1 MRQLSTMQRVRRG
14 ALVAVLALVGAL
26 VLTGCRSEPGI
37 AAYVGSEK
45 ITIDQVEA
53 LVDAVDKVNAGR
65 TADVQPGPVPISR
78 QLVLALMVYG
88 DLAHQLVSDRSLTP
102 NPQFVDVVA
111 RGYGIP
117 PAHPYAQLLG
127 NYLDSIDIL
136 GKNAGTAAP
145 SRDQILRYYRTGVDA
160 QMFPLATPHRIE
172 IGERFFDRRFDAG
185 GELRLGLRVDV
196 AGPLAYGDRL
206 REPQQ
211 IARGQRPG
219 HQPLLPRLIERG
231 AEGGD
236 EVEIELHGG
245 RSRRAQLHRN
255 AELDAAARE
264 PFLEHRADPRLQIAE
279 RLRQSQLQVEEAMID
294 GTYGHRD

>member
-14 ALVAVLALVGAL
+14 ALVAVLALIGAL

-53 LVDAVDKVNAGR
+53 MVDAVDKVNAGR

-160 QMFPLATPHRIE
+160 QMFPPGLSDDNVVAQGSQAATIVGFLNAQTMLDDWAKKRHLTVNPRYT
-172 IGERFFDRRFDAG
+172 
-185 GELRLGLRVDV
+185 
-196 AGPLAYGDRL
+196 PLAMPVLLLDS
-206 REPQQ
+206 Q
-211 IARGQRPG
+211 RGVVTGVPFGQTG
-219 HQPLLPRLIERG
+219 ESIVTD
-231 AEGGD
+231 ASEGG
-236 EVEIELHGG
+236 
-245 RSRRAQLHRN
+245 S
-255 AELDAAARE
+255 
-264 PFLEHRADPRLQIAE
+264 
-279 RLRQSQLQVEEAMID
+279 
-294 GTYGHRD
+294 